1 MFLFILATLVGM
13 KQQANIKSNLE
24 VATKP
29 TLTSQQFY
37 DILAP
42 NKLKI
47 RNLNN
52 L

>member
-1 MFLFILATLVGM
+1 M

-42 NKLKI
+42 KKRQPFVEKELED
-47 RNLNN
+47 R
-52 L
+52 